1 LVFDAKQQIYMNTKT
16 KIKRS
21 VDILMTITLFVLMS
35 YQYTSGARHEIA
47 GAVMLVLLVLHH
59 ILNISWYQHLV
70 KGKYSAVRILQ
81 TVVDLALLIVMLL
94 QMVSGIA
101 LSNKVF
107 TFMELG
113 LPVSAARNL
122 HMICAYL
129 GFLLM
134 SIHIGLHY
142 RLIINGIGKRF
153 RSREDNKIRILIL
166 RVEAI
171 AIAGYGMFA
180 IVKRDFFSYIFIKNQ
195 FVYFDY
201 QEPVFFFVLDY
212 LAVMGLMI
220 FIAYYLQKLY
230 IQRSQLKNSKN

>member
-1 LVFDAKQQIYMNTKT
+1 MNTKT

-21 VDILMTITLFVLMS
+21 VDILMTITLFILMS
-35 YQYTSGARHEIA
+35 YQYTGGDRHEIA

-59 ILNISWYQHLV
+59 ILNISWYQHLT

-107 TFMELG
+107 TFIELG
-113 LPVSAARNL
+113 LPVSTARNL
-122 HMICAYL
+122 HMICAYA

-142 RLIINGIGKRF
+142 RMIINSIGKRF
-153 RSREDNKIRILIL
+153 RSREDNKIRTLSL
-166 RVEAI
+166 RVVAI
-171 AIAGYGMFA
+171 TISGYGVYA
-180 IVKRDFFSYIFIKNQ
+180 LVKRDFFNYIFLKNQ
-195 FVYFDY
+195 FVFFDY

-212 LAVMGLMI
+212 LTVIGLMI
-220 FIAYYLQKLY
+220 FIAYYVQRLL
-230 IQRSQLKNSKN
+230 IQRSQLKNPKNQL